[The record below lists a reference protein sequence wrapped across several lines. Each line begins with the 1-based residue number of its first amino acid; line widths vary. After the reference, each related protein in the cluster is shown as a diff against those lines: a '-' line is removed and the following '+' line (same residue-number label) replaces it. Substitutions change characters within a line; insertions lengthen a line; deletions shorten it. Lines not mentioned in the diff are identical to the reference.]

1 MHGLPIHLAKAN
13 HKGGL
18 MTENKEIDRLQRR
31 LTREAPAPL
40 TDLSNQMTASVSSLL
55 RALAQWVR
63 DSAEEM
69 PLISL
74 LVAFEAG
81 FAVARLGHRRA
92 KH

>member
-1 MHGLPIHLAKAN
+1 MA
-13 HKGGL
+13 
-18 MTENKEIDRLQRR
+18 ENKEIDRLQRR

-40 TDLSNQMTASVSSLL
+40 TDLSNQMTASVFSVL
-55 RALAQWVR
+55 RTLAEWVR
-63 DSAEEM
+63 QSAEEM